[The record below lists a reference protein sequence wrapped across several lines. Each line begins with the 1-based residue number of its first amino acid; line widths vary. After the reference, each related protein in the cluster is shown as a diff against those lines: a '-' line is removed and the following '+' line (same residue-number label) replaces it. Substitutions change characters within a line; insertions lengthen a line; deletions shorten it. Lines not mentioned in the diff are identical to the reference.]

1 MHCLRC
7 YIPKIS
13 PQTFKDHHLGFGVFT
28 MQGYELRNKE
38 AKYAYFHHS
47 NGKSDVH
54 IQVLK
59 SLYDKFNC

>member
-1 MHCLRC
+1 
-7 YIPKIS
+7 
-13 PQTFKDHHLGFGVFT
+13 

-59 SLYDKFNC
+59 SLYDKFNCWTQIVTFKLIIYIYN